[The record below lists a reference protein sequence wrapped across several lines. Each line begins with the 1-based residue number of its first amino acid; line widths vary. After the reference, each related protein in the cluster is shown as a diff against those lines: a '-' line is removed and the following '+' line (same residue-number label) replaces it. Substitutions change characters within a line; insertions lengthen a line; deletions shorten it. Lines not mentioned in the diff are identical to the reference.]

1 MTGEN
6 RVLAYFGLQVINSN
20 PRPGIKALV
29 HQVKKQTLD
38 ITDVVLSSHPESMQD
53 IKHGNHAVALLT
65 NLILNRHSNLPQKS
79 NNTIQTV
86 KI

>member
-29 HQVKKQTLD
+29 HQVKKNKQ
-38 ITDVVLSSHPESMQD
+38 
-53 IKHGNHAVALLT
+53 
-65 NLILNRHSNLPQKS
+65 ILPMFFNRRINAG
-79 NNTIQTV
+79 TY
-86 KI
+86 